1 MGRLR
6 GACDGR
12 AAAMSTARVGEWLL
26 RAYVAVMV
34 VLMVLPI
41 AVVLLT
47 SLTTDAYLSFPPH
60 GISLRWYLDVVT
72 DDQWMSA
79 VTISVRVGAVV
90 VVLAM
95 LIGVPAA
102 IGLHHARGSL
112 ATALQTFFL
121 SPLMIPSLV
130 IGLALLRFYETLDVA
145 ASAFSVAL
153 GQSLIAAPYVVRF
166 VLASLVGVDP
176 GLERAGRI
184 LGSGRWRTFR
194 KVTLPL
200 IRHGLIAGAL
210 FSFIVSVDDVN
221 IALFLSD
228 VHVTPL
234 SVQLLGYVQQSAD
247 PRGAAVASLLVI
259 VAFVLIFICDRIAG
273 IDWLFG
279 IRKA

>member
-1 MGRLR
+1 MT
-6 GACDGR
+6 GAR
-12 AAAMSTARVGEWLL
+12 IREWLL
-26 RAYVAVMV
+26 CLYVTLMV

-41 AVVLLT
+41 AIVLLT
-47 SLTTDAYLSFPPH
+47 SLTPDAFLSFPPH
-60 GISLRWYLDVVT
+60 GFSIRWYRDVVG
-72 DDQWMSA
+72 DDEWLSSIADSLQ
-79 VTISVRVGAVV
+79 IGGLVV
-90 VVLAM
+90 LLAM

-102 IGLHHARGSL
+102 IGLRHARGAM
-112 ATALQTFFL
+112 ATTLQTFFL

-130 IGLALLRFYETLDVA
+130 IGLAILRFYTALDLA
-145 ASAFSVAL
+145 ASALSVAA
-153 GQSLIAAPYVVRF
+153 GQALIAIPYVVRF
-166 VLASLVGVDP
+166 VLASMAGVDP
-176 GLERAGRI
+176 ALDRAARI

-228 VHVTPL
+228 VHVSPL

-247 PRGAAVASLLVI
+247 PRGAAVASILML
-259 VAFVLIFICDRIAG
+259 VAFVLIFVCDRIAG

>member
-1 MGRLR
+1 MIASRL
-6 GACDGR
+6 GD
-12 AAAMSTARVGEWLL
+12 WLL
-26 RAYVAVMV
+26 RVYVAAMV

-47 SLTTDAYLSFPPH
+47 SLTADAYLSFPPH

-79 VTISVRVGAVV
+79 VTTSVQVGAIV

-102 IGLHHARGSL
+102 IGLHNARGGL

-130 IGLALLRFYETLDVA
+130 IGLSLLRFYETLDVA

-153 GQSLIAAPYVVRF
+153 GQSLVAAPYVVRF

-176 GLERAGRI
+176 GLERAARI
-184 LGSGRWRTFR
+184 LGGGRWRTFR
-194 KVTLPL
+194 KITLPL

-228 VHVTPL
+228 IHVTPL

-259 VAFVLIFICDRIAG
+259 VAFVLIFVCDRIAG

>member
-1 MGRLR
+1 MN
-6 GACDGR
+6 AN
-12 AAAMSTARVGEWLL
+12 RVRDALL
-26 RAYVAVMV
+26 RLYVFGMV

-41 AVVLLT
+41 AIVLIT
-47 SLTTDAYLSFPPH
+47 SLTPEAYIRFPPT
-60 GISLRWYLDVVT
+60 GISLKWYLDVFA
-72 DDQWMSA
+72 DDEWAASLATSIQ
-79 VTISVRVGAVV
+79 VGLIVIVCA
-90 VVLAM
+90 L

-102 IGLHHARGSL
+102 LGLHAARGGI

-130 IGLALLRFYETLDVA
+130 IGLALLRFYETLSVT
-145 ASAFSVAL
+145 ASALSVAL
-153 GQSLIAAPYVVRF
+153 GQTMIATPYVVRF
-166 VLASLVGVDP
+166 VLASLAGIDP
-176 GLERAGRI
+176 GLERAARI
-184 LGSGRWRTFR
+184 LGAGRVRTFR

-247 PRGAAVASLLVI
+247 PRGAAVASLLVVI
-259 VAFVLIFICDRIAG
+259 AFVLIFICDRIAG

-279 IRKA
+279 IRKASS